1 MNDKTYPPYKFRKK
15 PVVIEAW
22 RIVPNSP
29 QPSWVREALAK
40 SEGVTGAIDWDA
52 AGEGMWIN
60 TLEGCM
66 TANEGDWLIKG
77 IKGELYACKPD
88 IFEAT
93 YEAVDVDADREA
105 RGVPQGWKLIKDS
118 THAERSWPDDVTSG
132 QSLYSCCC
140 AECGRNFNG
149 HKWRACCRV
158 CAEAPP
164 APAAQVGKAG
174 WLPIK
179 TSPKDGS
186 KFLAMTA
193 HGHVR
198 LVHWADP
205 RADKYPIE
213 PEPNREMWPT
223 APIYWRSLKS
233 LVSPAPAAQAEQHR
247 PDVLERLTY
256 HALERDDLT
265 LEECLS
271 FLADGWRKVHGRTER
286 QMVMQI
292 LALLAGAPAQP
303 AEVKAERVPAD
314 VVEAAQRIQANGY
327 RAPLAWARKVFDW
340 VASQEPTQPTEARAE
355 RAAALETNCA
365 ANAMLRT
372 VNRMVEASS
381 VGDDALVAM
390 AEQIRAEA
398 ERMSREATGVL
409 IRSKTKDAT
418 QSTSTTGGA

>member
-1 MNDKTYPPYKFRKK
+1 MNDKTYPPEVRKK

-22 RIVPNSP
+22 RIVPGSP
-29 QPSWVREALAK
+29 QPSWVRDALAK
-40 SEGVTGAIDWDA
+40 HEGVTGAIDWDA

-93 YEAVDVDADREA
+93 YEAVDVDA
-105 RGVPQGWKLIKDS
+105 
-118 THAERSWPDDVTSG
+118 
-132 QSLYSCCC
+132 
-140 AECGRNFNG
+140 
-149 HKWRACCRV
+149 
-158 CAEAPP
+158 
-164 APAAQVGKAG
+164 
-174 WLPIK
+174 
-179 TSPKDGS
+179 
-186 KFLAMTA
+186 
-193 HGHVR
+193 
-198 LVHWADP
+198 
-205 RADKYPIE
+205 
-213 PEPNREMWPT
+213 
-223 APIYWRSLKS
+223 
-233 LVSPAPAAQAEQHR
+233 APAAQAEQHR

>member
-1 MNDKTYPPYKFRKK
+1 MAENSKMPAKDLSQRLRDEADLCRNDGAQDIANLLDEAAAELEAQARVAICPRGHDWHDFGSLGGRKVSWCPRCDTLAYTGREPP
-15 PVVIEAW
+15 
-22 RIVPNSP
+22 S
-29 QPSWVREALAK
+29 
-40 SEGVTGAIDWDA
+40 GAP
-52 AGEGMWIN
+52 
-60 TLEGCM
+60 T
-66 TANEGDWLIKG
+66 
-77 IKGELYACKPD
+77 
-88 IFEAT
+88 
-93 YEAVDVDADREA
+93 
-105 RGVPQGWKLIKDS
+105 
-118 THAERSWPDDVTSG
+118 
-132 QSLYSCCC
+132 
-140 AECGRNFNG
+140 
-149 HKWRACCRV
+149 
-158 CAEAPP
+158 
-164 APAAQVGKAG
+164 APAAK
-174 WLPIK
+174 
-179 TSPKDGS
+179 
-186 KFLAMTA
+186 
-193 HGHVR
+193 
-198 LVHWADP
+198 
-205 RADKYPIE
+205 
-213 PEPNREMWPT
+213 
-223 APIYWRSLKS
+223 
-233 LVSPAPAAQAEQHR
+233 AEQHR